1 MTLARCLLIGYI
13 KIREIKCPQ
22 NTKWLY
28 LVCSFPETVM
38 AIWYENQ
45 GYYEQAKAT
54 YEGVVNRA
62 KAMHNYAP
70 APPTVISEY
79 KLWEQHWMKCA
90 HELGQ
95 WDVLT
100 EFGKSLGGANPFP
113 GILNLVSSNSR
124 SSFRTS
130 ISILCCLYTFI
141 YIVLENA
148 WRIADWPGMKES
160 LHQVLL
166 HTCGMIMYVCTCC
179 LMLSD

>member
-1 MTLARCLLIGYI
+1 
-13 KIREIKCPQ
+13 
-22 NTKWLY
+22 
-28 LVCSFPETVM
+28 M

-54 YEGVVNRA
+54 YEGVVSRA
-62 KAMHNYAP
+62 RVMHNYAP

-113 GILNLVSSNSR
+113 GIIID
-124 SSFRTS
+124 S
-130 ISILCCLYTFI
+130 I
-141 YIVLENA
+141 
-148 WRIADWPGMKES
+148 
-160 LHQVLL
+160 
-166 HTCGMIMYVCTCC
+166 
-179 LMLSD
+179 

>member
-1 MTLARCLLIGYI
+1 
-13 KIREIKCPQ
+13 
-22 NTKWLY
+22 
-28 LVCSFPETVM
+28 M

-62 KAMHNYAP
+62 RAMHNYAP

-113 GILNLVSSNSR
+113 GKVNLVP
-124 SSFRTS
+124 
-130 ISILCCLYTFI
+130 LGY
-141 YIVLENA
+141 
-148 WRIADWPGMKES
+148 
-160 LHQVLL
+160 
-166 HTCGMIMYVCTCC
+166 CTW
-179 LMLSD
+179 